1 MHLILL
7 ACSLPDGSPPMLNRH
22 GRGQWN
28 TTCLSRHLRNTHE
41 RGGSNEGKEGRGGG
55 RGGRRREGEGWRQ
68 NGGGGD
74 AMKMFRVPDSAET
87 SAAGTHRPD
96 RTRGTIEELRY
107 SRQYCMQPRAIMR
120 ERCRRTTNCRGSM
133 LIVELIDRSRMT
145 FKQKHK

>member
-1 MHLILL
+1 M
-7 ACSLPDGSPPMLNRH
+7 
-22 GRGQWN
+22 
-28 TTCLSRHLRNTHE
+28 E
-41 RGGSNEGKEGRGGG
+41 EGR
-55 RGGRRREGEGWRQ
+55 
-68 NGGGGD
+68 D
-74 AMKMFRVPDSAET
+74 MKMFRVPDSAET

-145 FKQKHK
+145 FQRGRREAWSGRVPVESGRLPATVRYHIWFSGVSHAGRRTSMGMSLPFVKQLQIQCGSLSHEW